1 MRIRRGCSP
10 ICLRRLMAKI
20 RFSPAPRLFDLIT
33 AYAAVYNRTTAMRR
47 ENRLKCPPLPIGEP

>member
-1 MRIRRGCSP
+1 
-10 ICLRRLMAKI
+10 MAKI

-47 ENRLKCPPLPIGEP
+47 ENRLKCPPVPIGEP